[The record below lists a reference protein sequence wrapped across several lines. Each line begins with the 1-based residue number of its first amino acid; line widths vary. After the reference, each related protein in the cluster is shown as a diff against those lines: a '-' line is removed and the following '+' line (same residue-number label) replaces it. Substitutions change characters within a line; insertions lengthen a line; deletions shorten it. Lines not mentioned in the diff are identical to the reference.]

1 MLRHSRPVAGTC
13 VCARA
18 RACVRVLGE
27 RRLPS
32 LQICKGLINMDGALS
47 LLDAGAS
54 HFMTINDFN
63 ELG

>member
-1 MLRHSRPVAGTC
+1 MAGLRHSRPVAGTC
-13 VCARA
+13 VCACRK
-18 RACVRVLGE
+18 

-32 LQICKGLINMDGALS
+32 LQICEGLINMDGALS
-47 LLDAGAS
+47 LLDSGAS